1 MKFEFN
7 ESAKPA
13 EKLNTL
19 ISIFESLQEQIS
31 SLARD
36 IDSEMLEEAEGDLD
50 VLVDL
55 LTDTLEENGWEVIR
69 K

>member
-1 MKFEFN
+1 MKLEFN

-13 EKLNTL
+13 EKFNSL
-19 ISIFESLQEQIS
+19 ISIFEVLQGQIS
-31 SLARD
+31 NLAREL
-36 IDSEMLEEAEGDLD
+36 DSEMLEEAEGDLD

-55 LTDTLEENGWEVIR
+55 LVDTLEENNWEV

>member
-13 EKLNTL
+13 EKLNSL
-19 ISIFESLQEQIS
+19 ITIFEALQEQIS
-31 SLARD
+31 GLATEL
-36 IDSEMLEEAEGDLD
+36 DSEMLEEAEGDLD
-50 VLVDL
+50 ILVDL
-55 LTDTLEENGWEVIR
+55 LVDTLEENGWEV